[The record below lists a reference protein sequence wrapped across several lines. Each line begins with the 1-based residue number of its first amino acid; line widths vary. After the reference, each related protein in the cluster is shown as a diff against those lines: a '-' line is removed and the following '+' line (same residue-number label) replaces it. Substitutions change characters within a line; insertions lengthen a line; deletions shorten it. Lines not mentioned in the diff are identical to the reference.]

1 MKLKNFLN
9 NGRRDALF
17 RELKDDFMP
26 IMEKVT
32 VPVTNYA
39 KRNPRLTFTLMVLVV
54 VINIIILFHYTN
66 AFVTRKGV
74 GLKDLPFQGL
84 QYRGKDA
91 EPDITVSFDNIRK
104 VRLIRDSL
112 AYLMSL
118 PHMTFQD
125 TLTFVRVM
133 DEFQKITSG
142 TTGIPP
148 LKLEDLRRS
157 RPSGQQSK

>member
-1 MKLKNFLN
+1 MKLKNFLSN
-9 NGRRDALF
+9 DRKDSLV

-26 IMEKVT
+26 IMKKVT
-32 VPVTNYA
+32 VPVINFA
-39 KRNPRLTFTLMVLVV
+39 KRNPRLTFTLMILVV
-54 VINIIILFHYTN
+54 ITNIIILFHYTN
-66 AFVTRKGV
+66 AFVTRETV
-74 GLKDLPFQGL
+74 GLKDMPFQGL

-91 EPDITVSFDNIRK
+91 APDISVSFENIDK

-112 AYLMSL
+112 GYLMSL

-142 TTGIPP
+142 STGIPP

-157 RPSGQQSK
+157 RPRGQQTK

>member
-1 MKLKNFLN
+1 MKLKNFLSN
-9 NGRRDALF
+9 DRKDSIV

-26 IMEKVT
+26 IIQKVT
-32 VPVTNYA
+32 VPVTNFA
-39 KRNPRLTFTLMVLVV
+39 KRNPRLTFTLMILVV
-54 VINIIILFHYTN
+54 ITNIIILFHYTN
-66 AFVTRKGV
+66 AFVTQKGI
-74 GLKDLPFQGL
+74 GLKDMQFKDL
-84 QYRGKDA
+84 QYGGKSA

-112 AYLMSL
+112 GYLMSL

-142 TTGIPP
+142 FTGIPP

-157 RPSGQQSK
+157 RHPGQQPK

>member
-32 VPVTNYA
+32 VPVTNFA
-39 KRNPRLTFTLMVLVV
+39 KRNPRMTFTLMILVV
-54 VINIIILFHYTN
+54 ITNIIILFHYTN
-66 AFVTRKGV
+66 AYVTRKGI
-74 GLKDLPFQGL
+74 GLKDMQFKNL
-84 QYRGKDA
+84 QYGGNSA
-91 EPDITVSFDNIRK
+91 APDIGVSFENIEK

-112 AYLMSL
+112 GYLMSL

-142 TTGIPP
+142 STGIPP
-148 LKLEDLRRS
+148 LKLEDLRRAG
-157 RPSGQQSK
+157 PPGQQTK

>member
-9 NGRRDALF
+9 NGRIGALV

-26 IMEKVT
+26 IMKKVT
-32 VPVTNYA
+32 VPVTNFA
-39 KRNPRLTFTLMVLVV
+39 KRNPRLTFTLMILVV
-54 VINIIILFHYTN
+54 IINIIMLFHYTN
-66 AFVTRKGV
+66 AFVTRETV
-74 GLKDLPFQGL
+74 GLKDMPFQNQKYG
-84 QYRGKDA
+84 GKGA
-91 EPDITVSFDNIRK
+91 APDITVSFDNIRK

-112 AYLMSL
+112 GYLMSL
-118 PHMTFQD
+118 PHMTYQD

-157 RPSGQQSK
+157 RPPGQQPK

>member
-39 KRNPRLTFTLMVLVV
+39 KKNPRLSFTMMILVV
-54 VINIIILFHYTN
+54 IINIIILFHYTN
-66 AFVTRKGV
+66 AFVTRETV
-74 GLKDLPFQGL
+74 GLKDMRFQGL
-84 QYRGKDA
+84 QYGGKDA
-91 EPDITVSFDNIRK
+91 APDISVSFENIDK

-112 AYLMSL
+112 GYLMSL
-118 PHMTFQD
+118 PHMTLD
-125 TLTFVRVM
+125 
-133 DEFQKITSG
+133 
-142 TTGIPP
+142 
-148 LKLEDLRRS
+148 
-157 RPSGQQSK
+157 